1 MTVGTKLHQ
10 TISQLKSCAGNLQG
24 FALDTDDPQAKQM
37 FTSAS
42 QQLDQIVQQ
51 VNARTNYVEQQEP
64 TYKMGQ
70 MAQQAAQ
77 QQQQQQ
83 QQQQRQQTTQTTMH
97 QPQQRKQQ
105 ARPRDG
111 R

>member
-51 VNARTNYVEQQEP
+51 VNSRTNYVEQQEP

-83 QQQQRQQTTQTTMH
+83 RQQQTTQTMH
-97 QPQQRKQQ
+97 QPQREQQ
-105 ARPRDG
+105 ARPRD
-111 R
+111 RR